1 VGAGFGRV
9 GRPTPGSPA
18 AYGQE
23 QSLCVSR
30 FPADMHRHLQLGT
43 ARQVSRSG
51 CIAQSGVS
59 AVSIRN
65 ALAGVAVR
73 DLSASLRWY
82 EHLLD
87 DTAFRPMKEVGEFHF
102 ERGGSLQVFEDN
114 RRAGASSVTLAVSD
128 LDEQLNDLK
137 KKGIPTDQVTR
148 SDQVS
153 TAIIQDPDG
162 NQIVF
167 AAAHSR
173 RLAR

>member
-1 VGAGFGRV
+1 
-9 GRPTPGSPA
+9 
-18 AYGQE
+18 
-23 QSLCVSR
+23 
-30 FPADMHRHLQLGT
+30 M
-43 ARQVSRSG
+43 
-51 CIAQSGVS
+51 
-59 AVSIRN
+59 SIRN

-73 DLSASLRWY
+73 DLGASLQWY

-102 ERGGSLQVFEDN
+102 ERGGSLQVFEDT

-128 LDEQLNDLK
+128 LDEQLDDLK

-148 SDQVS
+148 TDQVS

>member
-1 VGAGFGRV
+1 
-9 GRPTPGSPA
+9 
-18 AYGQE
+18 
-23 QSLCVSR
+23 
-30 FPADMHRHLQLGT
+30 M
-43 ARQVSRSG
+43 
-51 CIAQSGVS
+51 
-59 AVSIRN
+59 SIRN

-73 DLSASLRWY
+73 DLSASLQWY

-87 DTAFRPMKEVGEFHF
+87 ETAFRPMKAVGEFQF
-102 ERGGSLQVFEDN
+102 ERGGSLQVFEDT

-128 LDEQLNDLK
+128 LDEQLEDLK

-148 SDQVS
+148 TDQVS
-153 TAIIQDPDG
+153 TAVIQDPDG

>member
-1 VGAGFGRV
+1 
-9 GRPTPGSPA
+9 
-18 AYGQE
+18 
-23 QSLCVSR
+23 
-30 FPADMHRHLQLGT
+30 M
-43 ARQVSRSG
+43 
-51 CIAQSGVS
+51 
-59 AVSIRN
+59 SIRN

-73 DLSASLRWY
+73 DLGASLRWY

-87 DTAFRPMKEVGEFHF
+87 DTAVRPMKEVGEFHF

-128 LDEQLNDLK
+128 LDEQLDDLK

-148 SDQVS
+148 TDQVS
-153 TAIIQDPDG
+153 TAVIQDPDG

-173 RLAR
+173 GLAR

>member
-1 VGAGFGRV
+1 MYRPVG
-9 GRPTPGSPA
+9 
-18 AYGQE
+18 E
-23 QSLCVSR
+23 
-30 FPADMHRHLQLGT
+30 
-43 ARQVSRSG
+43 
-51 CIAQSGVS
+51 S
-59 AVSIRN
+59 AMSIRN

-73 DLSASLRWY
+73 DLGASLRWY

-128 LDEQLNDLK
+128 LDEQLDDLK

-148 SDQVS
+148 TDQVS
-153 TAIIQDPDG
+153 TAVIQDPDG